1 MRTPPSPDTPTAP
14 RLVTNRARL
23 GEKQIPA
30 IFIIA
35 AMFMLGSAVS
45 HAAEWP
51 QFRGP
56 TGNGISPDARINMD
70 WNAKPPA
77 VIWTFRMSDS
87 GWSNP
92 CIGDNKVFVI
102 DHVMSE
108 SKDAEGKVTGQNGED
123 MVRALDMKTGK
134 EIWSFA
140 YLGMPQ
146 ERNGTTGPSPALSD
160 GKLYTVSRNLLV
172 HCLDAKT
179 GRQIWERNCAKDF
192 DARPAEVAWGH
203 NASPLVDENRL
214 ILIPGGPDAAVV
226 ALDKNT
232 GATLWKAPGSN
243 AGNSSPIIYGSGKSK
258 QYIAFIGEGLVG
270 LNAETGARLWGY
282 EWKTTFH
289 QNSATPLAIGNRIFF
304 ASAWKMGAGLLDISN
319 VSSPTLVWTNKEA
332 EVRFSSP
339 VYLNGNIYCTS
350 MPENPGYLLCINTET
365 GVINWKQPG
374 FNFGPL
380 SAAGGA
386 LIAVAGKTG
395 DIVLIEA
402 NSAAYKEL
410 GRIHPS
416 EPTTAWNAAIVVDG
430 RMYARTKKMLT
441 CYDVAP

>member
-1 MRTPPSPDTPTAP
+1 MGKKPNWKSRF
-14 RLVTNRARL
+14 L
-23 GEKQIPA
+23 
-30 IFIIA
+30 IA
-35 AMFMLGSAVS
+35 AMLMLGVAVS

-56 TGNGISPDARINMD
+56 TDNGVSPDARINRD

-77 VIWTFRMSDS
+77 VLWIFRMSDS
-87 GWSNP
+87 GWSIP

-102 DHVMSE
+102 DHVTNQT
-108 SKDAEGKVTGQNGED
+108 KDAGGNVIGQKGED
-123 MVRALDMKTGK
+123 TVRALDIKTGK

-140 YLGMPQ
+140 YSGMPN
-146 ERNGTTGPSPALSD
+146 EKNGTTGSSPALD
-160 GKLYTVSRNLLV
+160 NGKLYTVSRNMMV
-172 HCLDAKT
+172 HCLDAST
-179 GRQIWERNCAKDF
+179 GKQIWERDGAKDF
-192 DARPAEVAWGH
+192 DARPAEQIWGH

-243 AGNSSPIIYGSGKSK
+243 AGYSSPIVYGNGKSR

-270 LNAETGARLWGY
+270 LNPETGARLWSFP
-282 EWKTTFH
+282 WKTTNN
-289 QNSATPLAIGNRIFF
+289 QNCATPIVVENRIFF

-319 VSSPTLVWTNKEA
+319 LSSPALVWKNKEA

-339 VYLNGNIYCTS
+339 VYLDGNIYCTS
-350 MPENPGYLLCINTET
+350 MPENPGFLLCINART
-365 GVINWKQPG
+365 GTTNWKQPG

-386 LIAVAGKTG
+386 LIAVDGKTG
-395 DIVLIEA
+395 DIVLIES
-402 NSAAYKEL
+402 NSTDYKEL
-410 GRIHPS
+410 GRIHPAES
-416 EPTTAWNAAIVVDG
+416 TTAWNAAIVVDG
-430 RMYARTKKMLT
+430 RMYARTRKVLT